1 MKRLLSQIA
10 LVLLLP
16 GCRQMETE
24 TAPVEASM
32 MFSAGICLPASTTKV
47 CPDMDSA
54 GDIPVYWEKGDR
66 IRIMDDRGESI
77 YITEDSGT
85 ASARFAFDK
94 SLEGNRRLNAS
105 DSYLGFYPD
114 RNWLQGVFTMPE
126 EQRNDRLLYPMA
138 AHSTGNSLE
147 FSGICSIVRLRLHCI
162 DKTGKPAAI
171 RNISAGAYRDIGGIT
186 GQMGA
191 DGAITWESTKS
202 DGFKIGRTLKLDCA
216 CDRAD
221 KKTCPEESRGYA
233 ATGAPVA
240 GSGTG
245 EEENYYMV
253 MPPLDY
259 EGLAF
264 QIESDSGW
272 YVYAV
277 PGNTALL
284 PNRIYTWNLPME
296 AFDRYDEPVLTEGK
310 VSPPLTDI
318 SYGLSCAQDSIA
330 ITSSSQSGEI
340 AVSSIKYRKYSDGQ
354 EFTST
359 IGFTV
364 DISSDDGATYHKEV
378 TGISVTTDS
387 TFQNIRYEIGIATG
401 KDIEATNDI
410 DSTETPEGLAK
421 CSYIVRLTQSVS
433 GKCLYLR
440 FSSG

>member
-1 MKRLLSQIA
+1 
-10 LVLLLP
+10 
-16 GCRQMETE
+16 
-24 TAPVEASM
+24 M

-54 GDIPVYWEKGDR
+54 GDIPVYWETGDR

-114 RNWLQGVFTMPE
+114 RNWLQGVLTMPE
-126 EQRNDRLLYPMA
+126 EQRNDKLLYPMA
-138 AHSTGNSLE
+138 AHSTGNSLK
-147 FSGICSIVRLRLHCI
+147 FSGICSIVRLRLYCI
-162 DKTGKPAAI
+162 DKTGKPAVI
-171 RNISAGAYRDIGGIT
+171 RNISVGAYRDIGGIT

-191 DGAITWESTKS
+191 DGTITWESTKS
-202 DGFKIGRTLKLDCA
+202 DGFKIGRPLKLECA
-216 CDRAD
+216 ETD
-221 KKTCPEESRGYA
+221 
-233 ATGAPVA
+233 
-240 GSGTG
+240 
-245 EEENYYMV
+245 EEEDYYMV

-296 AFDRYDEPVLTEGK
+296 AFDRYDEPVIAEGK
-310 VSPPLTDI
+310 VLPPLTDI

-330 ITSSSQSGEI
+330 ITSSNQSGEI

-359 IGFTV
+359 IGFIV
-364 DISSDDGATYHKEV
+364 DISSDDGATYHKEA
-378 TGISVTTDS
+378 TGIAVTTDS
-387 TFQNIRYEIGIATG
+387 TFQNIRYEISSTTG

-410 DSTETPEGLAK
+410 DSTEITESIAK

-433 GKCLYLR
+433 GKRLYLR

>member
-16 GCRQMETE
+16 GCRQTETE

-32 MFSAGICLPASTTKV
+32 MFSAGICIPASTTKV
-47 CPDMDSA
+47 CPDMNSA
-54 GDIPVYWEKGDR
+54 GDIPVYWETGDR

-114 RNWLQGVFTMPE
+114 RYWLQGVFTMPE

-147 FSGICSIVRLRLHCI
+147 FSGICSIVRLRLRCI

-191 DGAITWESTKS
+191 NGVITWESTKS
-202 DGFKIGRTLKLDCA
+202 DGFKIGRPLKLECSETG
-216 CDRAD
+216 
-221 KKTCPEESRGYA
+221 KEED
-233 ATGAPVA
+233 
-240 GSGTG
+240 
-245 EEENYYMV
+245 YYMV

-296 AFDRYDEPVLTEGK
+296 AFDRYDEPVLAEGK
-310 VSPPLTDI
+310 VLPPLTDI
-318 SYGLSCAQDSIA
+318 SYRLACAQDSIA
-330 ITSSSQSGEI
+330 ITSSSQSGETS
-340 AVSSIKYRKYSDGQ
+340 VSSIKYRKYSDGQ

-364 DISSDDGATYHKEV
+364 DISSDNGATYHKEA
-378 TGISVTTDS
+378 TGIQITADS
-387 TFQNIRYEIGIATG
+387 AFQNIRYELSDTA
-401 KDIEATNDI
+401 KSNNNL
-410 DSTETPEGLAK
+410 TETTESLTESSASGQ
-421 CSYIVRLTQSVS
+421 SYIVRLTQFIS
-433 GKCLYLR
+433 GKRLYLR

>member
-1 MKRLLSQIA
+1 
-10 LVLLLP
+10 
-16 GCRQMETE
+16 
-24 TAPVEASM
+24 M

-47 CPDMDSA
+47 CPDMNSA
-54 GDIPVYWEKGDR
+54 GDIPVYWETGDR

-94 SLEGNRRLNAS
+94 TLEGNRRLNAS

-202 DGFKIGRTLKLDCA
+202 DGFKIGRPLKLECSETD
-216 CDRAD
+216 
-221 KKTCPEESRGYA
+221 
-233 ATGAPVA
+233 
-240 GSGTG
+240 
-245 EEENYYMV
+245 EEEDYYMV

-264 QIESDSGW
+264 QIESGSGW

-296 AFDRYDEPVLTEGK
+296 AFDRYDEPVLAEGK
-310 VSPPLTDI
+310 VLPPLTDI
-318 SYGLSCAQDSIA
+318 SYRLACAQDSIA
-330 ITSSSQSGEI
+330 ITSSNQYGEI
-340 AVSSIKYRKYSDGQ
+340 DVPSIKYRKYSDGQ

-364 DISSDDGATYHKEV
+364 DISSDDGATYHKEA
-378 TGISVTTDS
+378 TGIAVTTDS
-387 TFQNIRYEIGIATG
+387 TFQNIRYEISI
-401 KDIEATNDI
+401 
-410 DSTETPEGLAK
+410 AK
-421 CSYIVRLTQSVS
+421 CSYIVRLTQFIS
-433 GKCLYLR
+433 GKRLYLR

>member
-1 MKRLLSQIA
+1 MKRLLSQFA

-16 GCRQMETE
+16 GCRQTE
-24 TAPVEASM
+24 TTLEEASM

-47 CPDMDSA
+47 CPDMNSA
-54 GDIPVYWEKGDR
+54 GDIPVYWETGDR

-162 DKTGKPAAI
+162 DKTCKPVVI
-171 RNISAGAYRDIGGIT
+171 RNITAGAYRDIGGIT

-202 DGFKIGRTLKLDCA
+202 DGLKIGRPLKLECSETD
-216 CDRAD
+216 
-221 KKTCPEESRGYA
+221 
-233 ATGAPVA
+233 
-240 GSGTG
+240 
-245 EEENYYMV
+245 EEEDYYMV

-284 PNRIYTWNLPME
+284 PSRIYTWNLPIE
-296 AFDRYDEPVLTEGK
+296 AFDRYDEPVLAEGK
-310 VSPPLTDI
+310 VLPPLTDI
-318 SYGLSCAQDSIA
+318 SYRLACAQDSIA
-330 ITSSSQSGEI
+330 ITSSNQSGEI
-340 AVSSIKYRKYSDGQ
+340 DVSSIKYRKYSDGQ

-364 DISSDDGATYHKEV
+364 DISSDDGATYHKDA
-378 TGISVTTDS
+378 TGIAVTTDS
-387 TFQNIRYEIGIATG
+387 TFQNIRYEISSATG
-401 KDIEATNDI
+401 KDI

-421 CSYIVRLTQSVS
+421 CSYIVRLTQFIS
-433 GKCLYLR
+433 GKRLYLR

>member
-1 MKRLLSQIA
+1 MKRLLSQFAI
-10 LVLLLP
+10 VLLLP
-16 GCRQMETE
+16 GCRQTE
-24 TAPVEASM
+24 TTLEESSM

-54 GDIPVYWEKGDR
+54 GDIPVYWETGDR

-162 DKTGKPAAI
+162 DKTGKPAVI

-186 GQMGA
+186 GHMGA
-191 DGAITWESTKS
+191 DGAITWENTKS

-216 CDRAD
+216 CDGAD
-221 KKTCPEESRGYA
+221 ERTCSEESIGYA

-245 EEENYYMV
+245 EEENYYIV

-264 QIESDSGW
+264 QIESGSGW

-296 AFDRYDEPVLTEGK
+296 AFDRYDEPVIAEGK
-310 VSPPLTDI
+310 VLPPLTDI
-318 SYGLSCAQDSIA
+318 SYVLACAQDSIA
-330 ITSSSQSGEI
+330 ITSSNQSGEI
-340 AVSSIKYRKYSDGQ
+340 DVSSIKYRKYSDGQ

-364 DISSDDGATYHKEV
+364 DISSDDGATYHKEA
-378 TGISVTTDS
+378 TGIAVTTDS
-387 TFQNIRYEIGIATG
+387 TFQNIRYEISSATG
-401 KDIEATNDI
+401 NDI
-410 DSTETPEGLAK
+410 DSTEITESIAK
-421 CSYIVRLTQSVS
+421 RSYIVRLTQFIS
-433 GKCLYLR
+433 GKRLYLR

>member
-16 GCRQMETE
+16 GCRQMKTTLEE
-24 TAPVEASM
+24 SSM

-47 CPDMDSA
+47 CTDMNSA
-54 GDIPVYWEKGDR
+54 GDIPVYWETGDR

-171 RNISAGAYRDIGGIT
+171 RNISAGAYRDIGEIT

-202 DGFKIGRTLKLDCA
+202 DGFKIGRPLKLKCSETD
-216 CDRAD
+216 
-221 KKTCPEESRGYA
+221 
-233 ATGAPVA
+233 
-240 GSGTG
+240 
-245 EEENYYMV
+245 EEEDYYMV

-272 YVYAV
+272 HIYSI
-277 PGNTALL
+277 PGNTTLL

-296 AFDRYDEPVLTEGK
+296 AFDRYDEPVLAEGK
-310 VSPPLTDI
+310 VAPPLTDI
-318 SYGLSCAQDSIA
+318 SYRLACAQDSIA
-330 ITSSSQSGEI
+330 ITSSNQSGEI
-340 AVSSIKYRKYSDGQ
+340 DVSSIKYRKYSDGQ

-378 TGISVTTDS
+378 TGIAVTTDS
-387 TFQNIRYEIGIATG
+387 TFQNIRYEISI
-401 KDIEATNDI
+401 
-410 DSTETPEGLAK
+410 AK
-421 CSYIVRLTQSVS
+421 CSYIVRLTQFIS
-433 GKCLYLR
+433 GKRLYLR

>member
-10 LVLLLP
+10 LVLLLS
-16 GCRQMETE
+16 GCRQMETG

-32 MFSAGICLPASTTKV
+32 MFSAGICLPASPTKV
-47 CPDMDSA
+47 CPDMNSA
-54 GDIPVYWEKGDR
+54 GDIPVYWETGDR

-85 ASARFAFDK
+85 ASARFVFDK

-105 DSYLGFYPD
+105 DSYHGFYPD
-114 RNWLQGVFTMPE
+114 SHWLQGVFTMPA

-186 GQMGA
+186 GQMGI
-191 DGAITWESTKS
+191 DGTITWESTKS
-202 DGFKIGRTLKLDCA
+202 DGFKIGRPLKLECA
-216 CDRAD
+216 ETDEKED
-221 KKTCPEESRGYA
+221 
-233 ATGAPVA
+233 
-240 GSGTG
+240 
-245 EEENYYMV
+245 YYMV

-264 QIESDSGW
+264 QIESGSGW
-272 YVYAV
+272 HVYAV

-296 AFDRYDEPVLTEGK
+296 AFDRYDEPVLAEGK
-310 VSPPLTDI
+310 VLPPLTDI
-318 SYGLSCAQDSIA
+318 SYRLACAQDSIA
-330 ITSSSQSGEI
+330 ITSSNQSGEI
-340 AVSSIKYRKYSDGQ
+340 DVSSIKYRKYSDGQ

-378 TGISVTTDS
+378 TGIQITADS
-387 TFQNIRYEIGIATG
+387 AFQNIRYELSDTARS
-401 KDIEATNDI
+401 NNNL
-410 DSTETPEGLAK
+410 TETTESLTESSASGQ
-421 CSYIVRLTQSVS
+421 SYIVRLTQFIS
-433 GKCLYLR
+433 GKRLYLR

>member
-1 MKRLLSQIA
+1 MKRLLSQFAI
-10 LVLLLP
+10 VLLLP

-24 TAPVEASM
+24 TAPMEASM

-47 CPDMDSA
+47 CPDMNSA
-54 GDIPVYWEKGDR
+54 GDIPVYWETGDR

-126 EQRNDRLLYPMA
+126 EQRNDKLLYPMA

-147 FSGICSIVRLRLHCI
+147 FYGICSIVRLRLHCI
-162 DKTGKPAAI
+162 DKTGKPAVI

-202 DGFKIGRTLKLDCA
+202 DGFMIGRPLKLKCSETD
-216 CDRAD
+216 
-221 KKTCPEESRGYA
+221 E
-233 ATGAPVA
+233 
-240 GSGTG
+240 G
-245 EEENYYMV
+245 EYYYMV

-277 PGNTALL
+277 PGNTVLL

-296 AFDRYDEPVLTEGK
+296 AFDRYDEPVLAEGK
-310 VSPPLTDI
+310 VLPPLTDI
-318 SYGLSCAQDSIA
+318 SYRLACAQDSIA
-330 ITSSSQSGEI
+330 ITSSNQSGEI
-340 AVSSIKYRKYSDGQ
+340 DVSSTKYRKYSDGQ

-364 DISSDDGATYHKEV
+364 DISSDDGATYHKDA
-378 TGISVTTDS
+378 TGIAVTTDS
-387 TFQNIRYEIGIATG
+387 TFQSIRYEISIATG
-401 KDIEATNDI
+401 KDI
-410 DSTETPEGLAK
+410 DSTEITESIAK
-421 CSYIVRLTQSVS
+421 CSYIVRLTQLIS

>member
-1 MKRLLSQIA
+1 MKRLLSQFA

-16 GCRQMETE
+16 GCRQMETTHE
-24 TAPVEASM
+24 EASI

-47 CPDMDSA
+47 CPDMYSA
-54 GDIPVYWEKGDR
+54 GNIPVYWETGDR

-85 ASARFAFDK
+85 ASARFVFDK

-114 RNWLQGVFTMPE
+114 SHWLQGVFTMPA
-126 EQRNDRLLYPMA
+126 EQRKDRLLYPMA
-138 AHSTGNSLE
+138 AHSIGNSLE

-171 RNISAGAYRDIGGIT
+171 RNITAGAYRDIGGIT

-202 DGFKIGRTLKLDCA
+202 DGFKIGRTLKLEC
-216 CDRAD
+216 
-221 KKTCPEESRGYA
+221 
-233 ATGAPVA
+233 
-240 GSGTG
+240 SGTG
-245 EEENYYMV
+245 KEEDYYMV

-259 EGLAF
+259 EGFAF

-277 PGNTALL
+277 PGTTSLL
-284 PNRIYTWNLPME
+284 PNRICTWNLPME
-296 AFDRYDEPVLTEGK
+296 AFDRYDEPVLAEGK

-318 SYGLSCAQDSIA
+318 SYGLSCAQDSIV

-364 DISSDDGATYHKEV
+364 DISSDDGATYNKEA
-378 TGISVTTDS
+378 TGIAVTTDS
-387 TFQNIRYEIGIATG
+387 TFQNIRYEI
-401 KDIEATNDI
+401 
-410 DSTETPEGLAK
+410 SSAK

>member
-32 MFSAGICLPASTTKV
+32 MFSAGIGRPVCTTKV
-47 CPDMDSA
+47 YPDMDSA
-54 GDIPVYWEKGDR
+54 GDIPVYWETGDR
-66 IRIMDDRGESI
+66 IKIMDDRGESI
-77 YITEDSGT
+77 YITKDSGT
-85 ASARFAFDK
+85 ASARFVFDK

-114 RNWLQGVFTMPE
+114 RTWLQGVFTMPE
-126 EQRNDRLLYPMA
+126 EQRNDKLLYPMA

-162 DKTGKPAAI
+162 DKTGKPAVI
-171 RNISAGAYRDIGGIT
+171 RNITTGAYRDIGGIT

-191 DGAITWESTKS
+191 GGTITWKSTKS
-202 DGFKIGRTLKLDCA
+202 DGFKIGRTLKLEC
-216 CDRAD
+216 
-221 KKTCPEESRGYA
+221 G
-233 ATGAPVA
+233 
-240 GSGTG
+240 GTG
-245 EEENYYMV
+245 EEEDYYMV

-264 QIESDSGW
+264 QIESDSSW
-272 YVYAV
+272 YIYSI

-296 AFDRYDEPVLTEGK
+296 AFDKYDAPALAEGK
-310 VSPPLTDI
+310 VAPPLTDI
-318 SYGLSCAQDSIA
+318 SYGLACAQDSIA
-330 ITSSSQSGEI
+330 ITSSNQSGEI
-340 AVSSIKYRKYSDGQ
+340 AVASIKYRKYSDGQ

-364 DISSDDGATYHKEV
+364 DISSDDGATYHKEA
-378 TGISVTTDS
+378 TGIAVTTDS
-387 TFQNIRYEIGIATG
+387 TFQNIRYEISI
-401 KDIEATNDI
+401 
-410 DSTETPEGLAK
+410 AK
-421 CSYIVRLTQSVS
+421 CSYIVRLTQFVS
-433 GKCLYLR
+433 GKRLYFK

>member
-16 GCRQMETE
+16 GCRQTETG

-47 CPDMDSA
+47 CPDMNSA
-54 GDIPVYWEKGDR
+54 GDIPVYWETGDR

-77 YITEDSGT
+77 YITNDSGT

-126 EQRNDRLLYPMA
+126 EQLNDKLLYPMA

-171 RNISAGAYRDIGGIT
+171 RNITAGAYMDIGGIT

-191 DGAITWESTKS
+191 DGVITWESTKS
-202 DGFKIGRTLKLDCA
+202 DGFKIGRPLKLKCSETG
-216 CDRAD
+216 
-221 KKTCPEESRGYA
+221 KEED
-233 ATGAPVA
+233 
-240 GSGTG
+240 
-245 EEENYYMV
+245 YYMV

-284 PNRIYTWNLPME
+284 PSRIYTWNLPIE
-296 AFDRYDEPVLTEGK
+296 AFDRYDEPVLAEGK
-310 VSPPLTDI
+310 ASPPMTDI
-318 SYGLSCAQDSIA
+318 SYGLACAQDSIA
-330 ITSSSQSGEI
+330 ITSSNQSGEI

-364 DISSDDGATYHKEV
+364 DISSDDGATYHKEA
-378 TGISVTTDS
+378 TGIAVTTDS
-387 TFQNIRYEIGIATG
+387 TFQSIRYEI
-401 KDIEATNDI
+401 
-410 DSTETPEGLAK
+410 SSAK
-421 CSYIVRLTQSVS
+421 CSYIVRLTQFVS
-433 GKCLYLR
+433 GKRLYLR

>member
-1 MKRLLSQIA
+1 MKRLLSQFA

-24 TAPVEASM
+24 TAHEEASM
-32 MFSAGICLPASTTKV
+32 MFSAEIGLPVCTTKAR
-47 CPDMDSA
+47 PDMDSA
-54 GDIPVYWEKGDR
+54 GDIPVYWETGDR

-85 ASARFAFDK
+85 ASARFVFDK

-114 RNWLQGVFTMPE
+114 SNWLQSVFTMPA
-126 EQRNDRLLYPMA
+126 EQYNDKLRYPMA

-162 DKTGKPAAI
+162 DKTGKPAVI
-171 RNISAGAYRDIGGIT
+171 RNITAGSYRDIGGIT
-186 GQMGA
+186 GHMGA

-202 DGFKIGRTLKLDCA
+202 DGFKIGRTLKLECA
-216 CDRAD
+216 
-221 KKTCPEESRGYA
+221 
-233 ATGAPVA
+233 
-240 GSGTG
+240 GTG
-245 EEENYYMV
+245 EEEDYYMA

-272 YVYAV
+272 YVYAI
-277 PGNTALL
+277 PGTTSLL

-296 AFDRYDEPVLTEGK
+296 AFDKYDEPVLAEGK
-310 VSPPLTDI
+310 FSPPLTDI
-318 SYGLSCAQDSIA
+318 SYGLESAQDSIA
-330 ITSSSQSGEI
+330 ITSSNQSGEI
-340 AVSSIKYRKYSDGQ
+340 SVSSTKYRKYSDGQ

-364 DISSDDGATYHKEV
+364 DISSDDGATYHKEA
-378 TGISVTTDS
+378 TGIAVTTDS
-387 TFQNIRYEIGIATG
+387 TFQNIHYEISG
-401 KDIEATNDI
+401 D
-410 DSTETPEGLAK
+410 K
-421 CSYIVRLTQSVS
+421 CSYIVRLTQFVS

>member
-1 MKRLLSQIA
+1 MKRLLPQIA

-16 GCRQMETE
+16 GCRQTE
-24 TAPVEASM
+24 TTLEEASM
-32 MFSAGICLPASTTKV
+32 MFSAGIGRPVCTTKV

-54 GDIPVYWEKGDR
+54 GDIPVYWETGDR

-114 RNWLQGVFTMPE
+114 RNWLQGVFTMPA
-126 EQRNDRLLYPMA
+126 EQRKDRLLYPMA
-138 AHSTGNSLE
+138 AHSTSNSLE
-147 FSGICSIVRLRLHCI
+147 FSGICSIVRLRLYCI
-162 DKTGKPAAI
+162 DKTGKTAAI
-171 RNISAGAYRDIGGIT
+171 RNITAGAYRDIGWIT

-191 DGAITWESTKS
+191 DGVITWESTKS
-202 DGFKIGRTLKLDCA
+202 DGFKIGRILKLDCA
-216 CDRAD
+216 SDGAD
-221 KKTCPEESRGYA
+221 TKTCSKESRGYA
-233 ATGAPVA
+233 ATGEPVA

-245 EEENYYMV
+245 EEENYYIV

-296 AFDRYDEPVLTEGK
+296 AFDRYDEPVLAEGK
-310 VSPPLTDI
+310 VLPPLTDI
-318 SYGLSCAQDSIA
+318 SYRLACAQDSIA
-330 ITSSSQSGEI
+330 ITSSNQSGEI
-340 AVSSIKYRKYSDGQ
+340 DVSSIKYRKYSDGQ

-364 DISSDDGATYHKEV
+364 DISSDDGATYHKEA
-378 TGISVTTDS
+378 TGIAVTTDS
-387 TFQNIRYEIGIATG
+387 TFQSIRYEISSATG
-401 KDIEATNDI
+401 KDI
-410 DSTETPEGLAK
+410 DSTEITESLTT

-433 GKCLYLR
+433 GKRLYLR

>member
-16 GCRQMETE
+16 GCRQTETG

-54 GDIPVYWEKGDR
+54 GDIPVYWETGDR
-66 IRIMDDRGESI
+66 IRIMDDIGESI

-191 DGAITWESTKS
+191 DGVITWESTKS
-202 DGFKIGRTLKLDCA
+202 DGFKIGRPLKLECA
-216 CDRAD
+216 ETD
-221 KKTCPEESRGYA
+221 
-233 ATGAPVA
+233 
-240 GSGTG
+240 
-245 EEENYYMV
+245 EEEDYYMV

-259 EGLAF
+259 EGLVF

-272 YVYAV
+272 YIYSV

-284 PNRIYTWNLPME
+284 PNRIYTWNLAME
-296 AFDRYDEPVLTEGK
+296 AFDRYDEPVLAEGK
-310 VSPPLTDI
+310 VLPPLTDI
-318 SYGLSCAQDSIA
+318 SYRLACAQDSIA
-330 ITSSSQSGEI
+330 ITSSNQSGEI
-340 AVSSIKYRKYSDGQ
+340 DVSSIKYRKYSDGQ

-364 DISSDDGATYHKEV
+364 DISSDDGATYHKEA
-378 TGISVTTDS
+378 TGIAVTTDS
-387 TFQNIRYEIGIATG
+387 TFKNIRYEISIATG
-401 KDIEATNDI
+401 KDI
-410 DSTETPEGLAK
+410 DSTEITESIAK
-421 CSYIVRLTQSVS
+421 CSYIVRLTQFIS
-433 GKCLYLR
+433 GKRLYLR

>member
-1 MKRLLSQIA
+1 MKRLLSQFA

-16 GCRQMETE
+16 GCRQTE
-24 TAPVEASM
+24 TTLEESSM

-47 CPDMDSA
+47 CPDMNSA
-54 GDIPVYWEKGDR
+54 GDIPVYWETGDR

-162 DKTGKPAAI
+162 DKTGKPAVI

-191 DGAITWESTKS
+191 DGAIIWESTKS
-202 DGFKIGRTLKLDCA
+202 DGFKIGQPLKLECA
-216 CDRAD
+216 ETD
-221 KKTCPEESRGYA
+221 
-233 ATGAPVA
+233 
-240 GSGTG
+240 
-245 EEENYYMV
+245 EEEDYYMV

-264 QIESDSGW
+264 QIESGSGW

-277 PGNTALL
+277 PGTTALL

-296 AFDRYDEPVLTEGK
+296 AFDRFDEPVLAEGK

-318 SYGLSCAQDSIA
+318 SYRLACAQDSIA
-330 ITSSSQSGEI
+330 ITSSNQSGEI

-364 DISSDDGATYHKEV
+364 DISSDDGATYHKEA
-378 TGISVTTDS
+378 TGIAVTTDS
-387 TFQNIRYEIGIATG
+387 TFQNIRYEISLATG
-401 KDIEATNDI
+401 KDI
-410 DSTETPEGLAK
+410 DSTEITESIAK
-421 CSYIVRLTQSVS
+421 CSYIVRLTQFIS
-433 GKCLYLR
+433 GKRLYLR

>member
-1 MKRLLSQIA
+1 MKRLLSQFAI
-10 LVLLLP
+10 VLLLP
-16 GCRQMETE
+16 GCRQMETTQE
-24 TAPVEASM
+24 EASI

-47 CPDMDSA
+47 CTDMNSA
-54 GDIPVYWEKGDR
+54 GDIPVYWETGDR

-85 ASARFAFDK
+85 ASARFVFDK

-114 RNWLQGVFTMPE
+114 SNWLQGVFTMPE
-126 EQRNDRLLYPMA
+126 EQRNDKLLYPMS
-138 AHSTGNSLE
+138 AHSIGNSLE
-147 FSGICSIVRLRLHCI
+147 FSGICSIVRLRLYCI
-162 DKTGKPAAI
+162 DKTGKPAVI
-171 RNISAGAYRDIGGIT
+171 RNITAGAYRDIGGIT

-191 DGAITWESTKS
+191 DGVITWESTKS
-202 DGFKIGRTLKLDCA
+202 DGFKIGRPLKLECA
-216 CDRAD
+216 ETG
-221 KKTCPEESRGYA
+221 KEED
-233 ATGAPVA
+233 
-240 GSGTG
+240 
-245 EEENYYMV
+245 YYMV

-272 YVYAV
+272 YIYSI

-296 AFDRYDEPVLTEGK
+296 AFDRYDEPVIAEGK

-318 SYGLSCAQDSIA
+318 SYGLACAQDSIA

-340 AVSSIKYRKYSDGQ
+340 AVSSTKYRNYSDGQ

-387 TFQNIRYEIGIATG
+387 TFQSIRYEI
-401 KDIEATNDI
+401 
-410 DSTETPEGLAK
+410 SSAK

>member
-10 LVLLLP
+10 LVLLLS
-16 GCRQMETE
+16 GCRQTE
-24 TAPVEASM
+24 TTLEESSI

-54 GDIPVYWEKGDR
+54 GDIPVYWETGDR

-126 EQRNDRLLYPMA
+126 EQRNDKLLYPMA

-171 RNISAGAYRDIGGIT
+171 RDISAGAYRDIGGIT

-191 DGAITWESTKS
+191 DGSITWESTKS
-202 DGFKIGRTLKLDCA
+202 DGFKIGRPLKLKCSE
-216 CDRAD
+216 
-221 KKTCPEESRGYA
+221 TN
-233 ATGAPVA
+233 
-240 GSGTG
+240 
-245 EEENYYMV
+245 EEEDYYMV

-264 QIESDSGW
+264 QIESGSGW

-277 PGNTALL
+277 PGNTVLL

-296 AFDRYDEPVLTEGK
+296 AFDRYDEPVLAEGK
-310 VSPPLTDI
+310 DLPPMTDI
-318 SYGLSCAQDSIA
+318 SYRLACAQDSIA

-340 AVSSIKYRKYSDGQ
+340 SVSSIKYRKYSDGQ

-364 DISSDDGATYHKEV
+364 DISSDDGATYHKEA
-378 TGISVTTDS
+378 TGIAVTTDS
-387 TFQNIRYEIGIATG
+387 TFKNIRYEISSATG
-401 KDIEATNDI
+401 NDI
-410 DSTETPEGLAK
+410 DSTEITESIAK
-421 CSYIVRLTQSVS
+421 CSYIVRLTQFIS
-433 GKCLYLR
+433 GKRLYLR

>member
-1 MKRLLSQIA
+1 
-10 LVLLLP
+10 
-16 GCRQMETE
+16 
-24 TAPVEASM
+24 M

-47 CPDMDSA
+47 CPDMNSA
-54 GDIPVYWEKGDR
+54 GDIPVYWETGDR

-126 EQRNDRLLYPMA
+126 EQRNDKLLYPMA

-162 DKTGKPAAI
+162 DKTGKPAVI

-202 DGFKIGRTLKLDCA
+202 DGFKIGRPLKLECA
-216 CDRAD
+216 ETD
-221 KKTCPEESRGYA
+221 
-233 ATGAPVA
+233 
-240 GSGTG
+240 
-245 EEENYYMV
+245 EEEDYYMV

-264 QIESDSGW
+264 QIESGSGW

-277 PGNTALL
+277 PGTTALL

-296 AFDRYDEPVLTEGK
+296 AFDRYDEPVLAEGK
-310 VSPPLTDI
+310 VLPPLTDI
-318 SYGLSCAQDSIA
+318 SYRLACAQDSIA
-330 ITSSSQSGEI
+330 ITSSNQSGEI
-340 AVSSIKYRKYSDGQ
+340 DVSSIKYRKYSDGQ

-364 DISSDDGATYHKEV
+364 DISSDDGATYHKEA
-378 TGISVTTDS
+378 TGIQITADS
-387 TFQNIRYEIGIATG
+387 AFQNIRYELSDTARS
-401 KDIEATNDI
+401 NNNL
-410 DSTETPEGLAK
+410 TETTESLTESSASGQ
-421 CSYIVRLTQSVS
+421 SYIVRLTQFIS
-433 GKCLYLR
+433 GKRLYLR

>member
-1 MKRLLSQIA
+1 MKRLLSQFA

-16 GCRQMETE
+16 GCRQMETTQE
-24 TAPVEASM
+24 EASIR
-32 MFSAGICLPASTTKV
+32 FSAGIWLPASTTKV
-47 CPDMDSA
+47 CTDMDSA
-54 GDIPVYWEKGDR
+54 GDIPVYWETGDR

-114 RNWLQGVFTMPE
+114 RYWLQGVFTMPE
-126 EQRNDRLLYPMA
+126 EQRKDRLLYPMA
-138 AHSTGNSLE
+138 AHSTGSSLE
-147 FSGICSIVRLRLHCI
+147 FSGICSIVRLRLYCI
-162 DKTGKPAAI
+162 DKTGKPVVI
-171 RNISAGAYRDIGGIT
+171 RNISVGAYRDIGGIT

-216 CDRAD
+216 SDEAD
-221 KKTCPEESRGYA
+221 KKTCSEESKDYA

-245 EEENYYMV
+245 EEEDYYMV

-264 QIESDSGW
+264 QIESGSGW

-277 PGNTALL
+277 PGTTALL

-296 AFDRYDEPVLTEGK
+296 AFDRYDEPVLAEGK
-310 VSPPLTDI
+310 VLPPLTDI
-318 SYGLSCAQDSIA
+318 SYRLACAQDSIA

-340 AVSSIKYRKYSDGQ
+340 SVSSIKYRKYSDGQ

-364 DISSDDGATYHKEV
+364 DISSDNGATYHKEA
-378 TGISVTTDS
+378 TGIAVTTDS
-387 TFQNIRYEIGIATG
+387 TFQNIRYEISLATG
-401 KDIEATNDI
+401 KDI
-410 DSTETPEGLAK
+410 DSTEITESLAK
-421 CSYIVRLTQSVS
+421 CSYIVRLTQFIS
-433 GKCLYLR
+433 GKRLYLR
-440 FSSG
+440 FSGC

>member
-1 MKRLLSQIA
+1 MKRLLSQFAI
-10 LVLLLP
+10 VLLLP
-16 GCRQMETE
+16 GCRQTE
-24 TAPVEASM
+24 TTLEESSM

-54 GDIPVYWEKGDR
+54 GDIPVYWETGDR

-126 EQRNDRLLYPMA
+126 EQRNDKLLYPMA

-171 RNISAGAYRDIGGIT
+171 RDISAGAYRDIGGIT

-191 DGAITWESTKS
+191 DGSITWESTKS
-202 DGFKIGRTLKLDCA
+202 DGFKIGRPLKLKCSE
-216 CDRAD
+216 
-221 KKTCPEESRGYA
+221 TN
-233 ATGAPVA
+233 
-240 GSGTG
+240 
-245 EEENYYMV
+245 EEEDYYMV

-264 QIESDSGW
+264 QIESGSGW

-277 PGNTALL
+277 PGNTVLL

-296 AFDRYDEPVLTEGK
+296 AFDRYDEPVLAEGK
-310 VSPPLTDI
+310 DLPPMTDI
-318 SYGLSCAQDSIA
+318 SYRLACAQDSIA
-330 ITSSSQSGEI
+330 ITSSNQSGEI
-340 AVSSIKYRKYSDGQ
+340 DISSIKYRKYSDGQ

-364 DISSDDGATYHKEV
+364 DISSDDGATYHKEA
-378 TGISVTTDS
+378 TGIAVTTDS
-387 TFQNIRYEIGIATG
+387 TFQNIRYEISSATG
-401 KDIEATNDI
+401 NDI
-410 DSTETPEGLAK
+410 DSTEITESIAK
-421 CSYIVRLTQSVS
+421 CSYIVRLTQFIS
-433 GKCLYLR
+433 GKRLYLR
-440 FSSG
+440 FSSS

>member
-1 MKRLLSQIA
+1 MKRLLSQFA

-16 GCRQMETE
+16 GCRQMETSQK
-24 TAPVEASM
+24 EASM

-47 CPDMDSA
+47 CTDMNSA
-54 GDIPVYWEKGDR
+54 GDIPVYWETGDR

-85 ASARFAFDK
+85 ASARFVFDK

-105 DSYLGFYPD
+105 DSYRGFYPD
-114 RNWLQGVFTMPE
+114 RNWLQGVFTMPA
-126 EQRNDRLLYPMA
+126 EQRKDRLLYPMA
-138 AHSTGNSLE
+138 AHSIGNSLE

-162 DKTGKPAAI
+162 DKTGKPAVI
-171 RNISAGAYRDIGGIT
+171 RNISVGAYRDIGGIT

-202 DGFKIGRTLKLDCA
+202 DGFKIGRTLKLEC
-216 CDRAD
+216 
-221 KKTCPEESRGYA
+221 
-233 ATGAPVA
+233 
-240 GSGTG
+240 SGTG
-245 EEENYYMV
+245 EEEDYYVV

-272 YVYAV
+272 YIYSI

-296 AFDRYDEPVLTEGK
+296 AFDRYDEPVLAEGK

-318 SYGLSCAQDSIA
+318 SYGLACAQDSIA
-330 ITSSSQSGEI
+330 ITSSNLSGEI

-378 TGISVTTDS
+378 TGIAVTTDS
-387 TFQNIRYEIGIATG
+387 TFQNIRYEISG
-401 KDIEATNDI
+401 D
-410 DSTETPEGLAK
+410 K
-421 CSYIVRLTQSVS
+421 CSYIVRLTQFVS

>member
-16 GCRQMETE
+16 GCRQTE
-24 TAPVEASM
+24 TTLEESSM

-47 CPDMDSA
+47 CPDMNSA
-54 GDIPVYWEKGDR
+54 GDIPVYWETGDR

-126 EQRNDRLLYPMA
+126 EQRNDKLLYPMA

-202 DGFKIGRTLKLDCA
+202 DGFKIGRPLKLKCSETD
-216 CDRAD
+216 
-221 KKTCPEESRGYA
+221 
-233 ATGAPVA
+233 
-240 GSGTG
+240 
-245 EEENYYMV
+245 EEEDYYMV

-259 EGLAF
+259 EELAF

-296 AFDRYDEPVLTEGK
+296 AFDRYDEPVIAEGK
-310 VSPPLTDI
+310 VLPPLTDI
-318 SYGLSCAQDSIA
+318 SYRLACAQDSIA
-330 ITSSSQSGEI
+330 ITSSNQSGEI
-340 AVSSIKYRKYSDGQ
+340 DISSIKYRKYSDGQ

-364 DISSDDGATYHKEV
+364 DISSDDGATYHKDA
-378 TGISVTTDS
+378 TGIAVTTDS
-387 TFQNIRYEIGIATG
+387 TFHNIRYEISIATG
-401 KDIEATNDI
+401 KDI
-410 DSTETPEGLAK
+410 DSTEITESSAK
-421 CSYIVRLTQSVS
+421 CSYIVRLTQSVR
-433 GKCLYLR
+433 GKRLYLR

>member
-1 MKRLLSQIA
+1 MKRLLSQFAI
-10 LVLLLP
+10 VLLLL
-16 GCRQMETE
+16 GCRQMETTLE
-24 TAPVEASM
+24 EASM

-54 GDIPVYWEKGDR
+54 GDIPVYWETGDR

-114 RNWLQGVFTMPE
+114 RNWLQGVLTMPE
-126 EQRNDRLLYPMA
+126 EQRNDKLLYPMA
-138 AHSTGNSLE
+138 AHSTGNSLK
-147 FSGICSIVRLRLHCI
+147 FSGICSIVRLRLYCI
-162 DKTGKPAAI
+162 DKTGKPAVI
-171 RNISAGAYRDIGGIT
+171 RNISVGAYRDIGGIT

-191 DGAITWESTKS
+191 DGTITWESTKS
-202 DGFKIGRTLKLDCA
+202 DGFKIGRPLKLECA
-216 CDRAD
+216 ETD
-221 KKTCPEESRGYA
+221 
-233 ATGAPVA
+233 
-240 GSGTG
+240 
-245 EEENYYMV
+245 EEEDYYMV

-296 AFDRYDEPVLTEGK
+296 AFDRYDEPVIAEGK
-310 VSPPLTDI
+310 VLPPLTDI

-330 ITSSSQSGEI
+330 ITSSNQSGEI

-359 IGFTV
+359 IGFIV
-364 DISSDDGATYHKEV
+364 DISSDDGATYHKEA
-378 TGISVTTDS
+378 TGIAVTTDS
-387 TFQNIRYEIGIATG
+387 TFQNIRYEISSTTG
-401 KDIEATNDI
+401 KDI
-410 DSTETPEGLAK
+410 DSTEITESIAK

-433 GKCLYLR
+433 GKRLYLR

>member
-1 MKRLLSQIA
+1 
-10 LVLLLP
+10 
-16 GCRQMETE
+16 
-24 TAPVEASM
+24 M
-32 MFSAGICLPASTTKV
+32 MFSAGIGRPVCSTKV

-54 GDIPVYWEKGDR
+54 GDIPVYWETGDR

-162 DKTGKPAAI
+162 DKTGKPAVI

-202 DGFKIGRTLKLDCA
+202 DGFKIGRPLKLECSETDE
-216 CDRAD
+216 R
-221 KKTCPEESRGYA
+221 TSTEESRDYA
-233 ATGAPVA
+233 ATGVPVVW
-240 GSGTG
+240 SGTD
-245 EEENYYMV
+245 EEEDYYMV

-264 QIESDSGW
+264 QIESGSGW
-272 YVYAV
+272 YVYTI

-296 AFDRYDEPVLTEGK
+296 AFDRYDEPVLAEGK
-310 VSPPLTDI
+310 VLPPLTDI
-318 SYGLSCAQDSIA
+318 SYRLACEQDSIA
-330 ITSSSQSGEI
+330 ITSSNQSGEI
-340 AVSSIKYRKYSDGQ
+340 DVSSIKYRKYSDGQ

-364 DISSDDGATYHKEV
+364 DISSDDGATYHKEA
-378 TGISVTTDS
+378 TGIAVTTDS
-387 TFQNIRYEIGIATG
+387 TFKNIRYEISIATG
-401 KDIEATNDI
+401 KDI
-410 DSTETPEGLAK
+410 DSTEITESSAK
-421 CSYIVRLTQSVS
+421 CSYIVRLTQFIS
-433 GKCLYLR
+433 GKRLYLR

>member
-1 MKRLLSQIA
+1 MKRLLSQFA
-10 LVLLLP
+10 LVLLLL
-16 GCRQMETE
+16 GCRQMETTLE
-24 TAPVEASM
+24 EASM

-54 GDIPVYWEKGDR
+54 GDIPVYWETGDR

-77 YITEDSGT
+77 YITKDSGT

-114 RNWLQGVFTMPE
+114 RYWLQGIFTMPE

-162 DKTGKPAAI
+162 DKTGKPAVI
-171 RNISAGAYRDIGGIT
+171 RNISVGAYRDIGGIT

-191 DGAITWESTKS
+191 DGALTWESTKS

-216 CDRAD
+216 SDGAD
-221 KKTCPEESRGYA
+221 KRTCSEESRGYA

-245 EEENYYMV
+245 EEENYYIV

-264 QIESDSGW
+264 QIESVSGW

-296 AFDRYDEPVLTEGK
+296 AFDRYDEPVLAEGK
-310 VSPPLTDI
+310 VLPPLTDI
-318 SYGLSCAQDSIA
+318 SYRLACAQDSIA

-340 AVSSIKYRKYSDGQ
+340 VVSSTKYRKYSDGQ

-364 DISSDDGATYHKEV
+364 DISSDDGATYHKDA
-378 TGISVTTDS
+378 TGIAVTTDS
-387 TFQNIRYEIGIATG
+387 TFQSIRYEVSSATG

-410 DSTETPEGLAK
+410 DSTEITESSAK
-421 CSYIVRLTQSVS
+421 RSYIVRLTQFVS
-433 GKCLYLR
+433 GKRLYLR

>member
-1 MKRLLSQIA
+1 MKRLLSQFT
-10 LVLLLP
+10 LVLLLV
-16 GCRQMETE
+16 GCRQTE
-24 TAPVEASM
+24 TSLEEASM

-47 CPDMDSA
+47 CPDMNSA
-54 GDIPVYWEKGDR
+54 GDIPVYWETGDR

-147 FSGICSIVRLRLHCI
+147 FSGICSTVRLRLHCI

-186 GQMGA
+186 GHMGA

-202 DGFKIGRTLKLDCA
+202 DGFKIGRPLKLECA
-216 CDRAD
+216 ETD
-221 KKTCPEESRGYA
+221 
-233 ATGAPVA
+233 
-240 GSGTG
+240 
-245 EEENYYMV
+245 EEEDYYMV

-272 YVYAV
+272 YVYTI

-284 PNRIYTWNLPME
+284 PNRLYTWNLPME
-296 AFDRYDEPVLTEGK
+296 AFDRYDEPVLAEGK
-310 VSPPLTDI
+310 VLPPLTDI
-318 SYGLSCAQDSIA
+318 SYSLACEQDSIA
-330 ITSSSQSGEI
+330 ITSSNQSGEI
-340 AVSSIKYRKYSDGQ
+340 DVSSIKYRKYSDGQ

-364 DISSDDGATYHKEV
+364 DISSDDGATYHKDA
-378 TGISVTTDS
+378 TGIAVTTDS
-387 TFQNIRYEIGIATG
+387 TFHNIRYEISIATG
-401 KDIEATNDI
+401 KDI
-410 DSTETPEGLAK
+410 DSTEITESIAK
-421 CSYIVRLTQSVS
+421 CSYIVRLTQFVS
-433 GKCLYLR
+433 GKRLYLR

>member
-1 MKRLLSQIA
+1 MKRLLSQFA

-16 GCRQMETE
+16 GCRQTE
-24 TAPVEASM
+24 TTLEEASM

-47 CPDMDSA
+47 CPDMNSA
-54 GDIPVYWEKGDR
+54 GDIPVYWETGDR

-94 SLEGNRRLNAS
+94 SLEWNRRLNAS

-114 RNWLQGVFTMPE
+114 RNWIQGVFTMPE

-202 DGFKIGRTLKLDCA
+202 DGFKIGRPLKLECS
-216 CDRAD
+216 
-221 KKTCPEESRGYA
+221 E
-233 ATGAPVA
+233 
-240 GSGTG
+240 TG
-245 EEENYYMV
+245 EEEDYYMV

-264 QIESDSGW
+264 QIESGSGW

-296 AFDRYDEPVLTEGK
+296 AFDRYDEPVIAEGK
-310 VSPPLTDI
+310 VLPPLTDI
-318 SYGLSCAQDSIA
+318 SYRLACAQDSIA
-330 ITSSSQSGEI
+330 ITSSNQSGEI
-340 AVSSIKYRKYSDGQ
+340 DVSSIKYRKYSYGQ

-364 DISSDDGATYHKEV
+364 DISSDDGATYHKEA
-378 TGISVTTDS
+378 TGIAVTTDS
-387 TFQNIRYEIGIATG
+387 AFQNIRYELSDTARS
-401 KDIEATNDI
+401 NNNL
-410 DSTETPEGLAK
+410 TETTESLTESSASGQ
-421 CSYIVRLTQSVS
+421 SYIVRLTQFIS
-433 GKCLYLR
+433 GKRLYLR

>member
-1 MKRLLSQIA
+1 MKRLLSQFA

-16 GCRQMETE
+16 GCRQTE
-24 TAPVEASM
+24 TTLEEASM

-47 CPDMDSA
+47 CPDMNSA
-54 GDIPVYWEKGDR
+54 GDIPVYWETGDR

-126 EQRNDRLLYPMA
+126 EQRNDKLLYPMA

-162 DKTGKPAAI
+162 DKTGKPAVI

-202 DGFKIGRTLKLDCA
+202 DGFKIGRPLKLECA
-216 CDRAD
+216 ETD
-221 KKTCPEESRGYA
+221 
-233 ATGAPVA
+233 
-240 GSGTG
+240 
-245 EEENYYMV
+245 EEEDYYMV

-264 QIESDSGW
+264 QIESGSGW

-277 PGNTALL
+277 PGTTALL

-296 AFDRYDEPVLTEGK
+296 AFDRYDEPVLAEGK
-310 VSPPLTDI
+310 VLPPLTDI
-318 SYGLSCAQDSIA
+318 SYRLACAQDSIA
-330 ITSSSQSGEI
+330 ITSSNQSGEI
-340 AVSSIKYRKYSDGQ
+340 DVSSIKYRKYSDGQ

-364 DISSDDGATYHKEV
+364 DISSDDGATYHKEA
-378 TGISVTTDS
+378 TGIQITADS
-387 TFQNIRYEIGIATG
+387 AFQNIRYELSDTARS
-401 KDIEATNDI
+401 NNNL
-410 DSTETPEGLAK
+410 TETTESLTESSASGQ
-421 CSYIVRLTQSVS
+421 SYIVRLTQFIS
-433 GKCLYLR
+433 GKRLYLR

>member
-1 MKRLLSQIA
+1 MKRLLSQFA

-47 CPDMDSA
+47 CPDMNSA
-54 GDIPVYWEKGDR
+54 GDIPVYWETGDR

-94 SLEGNRRLNAS
+94 TLEGNRRLNAS

-202 DGFKIGRTLKLDCA
+202 DGFKIGRPLKLECS
-216 CDRAD
+216 
-221 KKTCPEESRGYA
+221 E
-233 ATGAPVA
+233 
-240 GSGTG
+240 TG
-245 EEENYYMV
+245 EEEDYYMA

-264 QIESDSGW
+264 QIESGSGW

-296 AFDRYDEPVLTEGK
+296 AFDKYDEPVLAEGK
-310 VSPPLTDI
+310 VLPPLTDI
-318 SYGLSCAQDSIA
+318 SYRLACAQDSIA
-330 ITSSSQSGEI
+330 ITSSNQSGEI
-340 AVSSIKYRKYSDGQ
+340 AVSSIKCRKYSDSQ

-378 TGISVTTDS
+378 TGIQITADS
-387 TFQNIRYEIGIATG
+387 AFQNIRYELSDTARS
-401 KDIEATNDI
+401 NNNL
-410 DSTETPEGLAK
+410 TETTESLTESSASGQ
-421 CSYIVRLTQSVS
+421 SYIVRLTQIIS
-433 GKCLYLR
+433 GKRLYLR

>member
-1 MKRLLSQIA
+1 MKRLLSQFA

-16 GCRQMETE
+16 GCRQTE
-24 TAPVEASM
+24 TTLEESSM

-47 CPDMDSA
+47 CPDMNSA
-54 GDIPVYWEKGDR
+54 GDIPVYWETGDR

-126 EQRNDRLLYPMA
+126 EQRNDRLLYPMT

-162 DKTGKPAAI
+162 DKTVKPAAI

-216 CDRAD
+216 SDGAD
-221 KKTCPEESRGYA
+221 KKTSSEESRGYA

-296 AFDRYDEPVLTEGK
+296 AFDRYDEPVLAEGK
-310 VSPPLTDI
+310 VLPPLTDI
-318 SYGLSCAQDSIA
+318 SYRLACAQDSIA
-330 ITSSSQSGEI
+330 ITSSNQSGEI
-340 AVSSIKYRKYSDGQ
+340 DVSSIKYRKYSDGQ

-364 DISSDDGATYHKEV
+364 DISSDDGATYHKEA
-378 TGISVTTDS
+378 TGIQITADS
-387 TFQNIRYEIGIATG
+387 AFQNIRYELSDTARS
-401 KDIEATNDI
+401 NNNL
-410 DSTETPEGLAK
+410 TETTESLTESSASGQ
-421 CSYIVRLTQSVS
+421 SYIVRLTQFIS
-433 GKCLYLR
+433 GKRLYLR

>member
-1 MKRLLSQIA
+1 MKRLLSQFAI
-10 LVLLLP
+10 VLLLP
-16 GCRQMETE
+16 GCRQMETTQE
-24 TAPVEASM
+24 EASI

-47 CPDMDSA
+47 CPDMYSA
-54 GDIPVYWEKGDR
+54 GNIPVYWETGDR

-85 ASARFAFDK
+85 ASARFVFDK

-114 RNWLQGVFTMPE
+114 SHWLQGVFTMPA
-126 EQRNDRLLYPMA
+126 EQRKDRLLYPMA
-138 AHSTGNSLE
+138 AHSIGNSLE

-171 RNISAGAYRDIGGIT
+171 RNITAGAYRDIGGIT

-191 DGAITWESTKS
+191 DGAITWESPKS
-202 DGFKIGRTLKLDCA
+202 DGFKIGCTLKLDCA
-216 CDRAD
+216 SDGAD
-221 KKTCPEESRGYA
+221 KKTCSEESRGYA
-233 ATGAPVA
+233 ATGTPAA
-240 GSGTG
+240 RSGTG
-245 EEENYYMV
+245 EEENYYMA

-272 YVYAV
+272 YIYSI

-296 AFDRYDEPVLTEGK
+296 AFDKYDEPVLAEGK
-310 VSPPLTDI
+310 FSPPLTDI
-318 SYGLSCAQDSIA
+318 SYRLACAQDSIA
-330 ITSSSQSGEI
+330 ITSSNQSGEI
-340 AVSSIKYRKYSDGQ
+340 AVSSIKCRKYSDGQ

-364 DISSDDGATYHKEV
+364 DISSDDGATYHKEA
-378 TGISVTTDS
+378 TGIAVTTDS
-387 TFQNIRYEIGIATG
+387 TFQNIRYEISSATG
-401 KDIEATNDI
+401 KDI
-410 DSTETPEGLAK
+410 DSTEITESSAK

-433 GKCLYLR
+433 GKHLYLR

>member
-16 GCRQMETE
+16 GCRQMETTQE
-24 TAPVEASM
+24 EASI

-47 CPDMDSA
+47 CTDMNSA
-54 GDIPVYWEKGDR
+54 GDIPVYWETGDR

-77 YITEDSGT
+77 YITENSGT
-85 ASARFAFDK
+85 ASARFVFDK

-114 RNWLQGVFTMPE
+114 SHWLQGVFTMPA
-126 EQRNDRLLYPMA
+126 EQSKDRLLYPMA
-138 AHSTGNSLE
+138 AHSIGNSLE
-147 FSGICSIVRLRLHCI
+147 FSGICSIVRLRLHCT

-171 RNISAGAYRDIGGIT
+171 RNITVGAYRDIGGIT

-202 DGFKIGRTLKLDCA
+202 DGFKIGRTLKLEC
-216 CDRAD
+216 
-221 KKTCPEESRGYA
+221 
-233 ATGAPVA
+233 
-240 GSGTG
+240 SGTG
-245 EEENYYMV
+245 EEENYYIV

-284 PNRIYTWNLPME
+284 PNRIYTWNLPIE
-296 AFDRYDEPVLTEGK
+296 AFDRYDEPVLAEGK

-318 SYGLSCAQDSIA
+318 SYGLACAQDSIA
-330 ITSSSQSGEI
+330 ITSPNQSGEI
-340 AVSSIKYRKYSDGQ
+340 AVSSIKYRKYPDGQ

-364 DISSDDGATYHKEV
+364 DISSDDGATYHKEA
-378 TGISVTTDS
+378 TGIAVTTDS
-387 TFQNIRYEIGIATG
+387 TFQSIRYEISI
-401 KDIEATNDI
+401 
-410 DSTETPEGLAK
+410 AK

-433 GKCLYLR
+433 GKRLYLR

>member
-1 MKRLLSQIA
+1 MKRLLSQFAI
-10 LVLLLP
+10 VLLLP
-16 GCRQMETE
+16 GCRQTETE

-47 CPDMDSA
+47 CPDMNSA
-54 GDIPVYWEKGDR
+54 GDIPVYWETGDR

-162 DKTGKPAAI
+162 DKTGKPAAT

-202 DGFKIGRTLKLDCA
+202 DGFKIGRPLKLECSETD
-216 CDRAD
+216 
-221 KKTCPEESRGYA
+221 
-233 ATGAPVA
+233 
-240 GSGTG
+240 
-245 EEENYYMV
+245 EEEDYYMV

-264 QIESDSGW
+264 QIESGSGW

-277 PGNTALL
+277 PGTTALL

-296 AFDRYDEPVLTEGK
+296 AFDRYDEPVLAEGK
-310 VSPPLTDI
+310 VLPPLTDI
-318 SYGLSCAQDSIA
+318 SYRLACAQDSIA
-330 ITSSSQSGEI
+330 ITSSSQSGETS
-340 AVSSIKYRKYSDGQ
+340 VSSIKYRKYSDGQ

-364 DISSDDGATYHKEV
+364 DISSDDGATYHKEA
-378 TGISVTTDS
+378 TGIAVTTDS
-387 TFQNIRYEIGIATG
+387 TFQNIRYEISLATG
-401 KDIEATNDI
+401 KDI
-410 DSTETPEGLAK
+410 DSTEITESIAK
-421 CSYIVRLTQSVS
+421 CSYIVRLTQFVS
-433 GKCLYLR
+433 GKRLYLR

>member
-1 MKRLLSQIA
+1 MKRLLSQFA

-16 GCRQMETE
+16 GCRQTE
-24 TAPVEASM
+24 TTLEEASM

-47 CPDMDSA
+47 CPDMNSA
-54 GDIPVYWEKGDR
+54 GDIPVYWETGDR

-105 DSYLGFYPD
+105 DSYLGFYPA

-191 DGAITWESTKS
+191 DGAITWETTKS
-202 DGFKIGRTLKLDCA
+202 DGFKIGRPLKLECSETD
-216 CDRAD
+216 
-221 KKTCPEESRGYA
+221 
-233 ATGAPVA
+233 
-240 GSGTG
+240 
-245 EEENYYMV
+245 EEEDYYMV

-264 QIESDSGW
+264 QIESSSGW
-272 YVYAV
+272 YVYDV

-296 AFDRYDEPVLTEGK
+296 AFDRYDEPVLAEGK
-310 VSPPLTDI
+310 VLPPLTDI
-318 SYGLSCAQDSIA
+318 SYRLACAQDSIA
-330 ITSSSQSGEI
+330 ITSSNQSGEI
-340 AVSSIKYRKYSDGQ
+340 DISSIKYRKYSDGQ

-364 DISSDDGATYHKEV
+364 DISSDDGATYHKEA
-378 TGISVTTDS
+378 TGIQITADS
-387 TFQNIRYEIGIATG
+387 AFQNIRYELSDTARS
-401 KDIEATNDI
+401 NNNL
-410 DSTETPEGLAK
+410 TETTESLTESSASGQ
-421 CSYIVRLTQSVS
+421 SYIVRLTQFIS
-433 GKCLYLR
+433 GKRLYLR

>member
-1 MKRLLSQIA
+1 MKRLLSQFA

-16 GCRQMETE
+16 GCRQTE
-24 TAPVEASM
+24 TTLEEASI

-47 CPDMDSA
+47 CTDMNSA
-54 GDIPVYWEKGDR
+54 GDIPVYWETGDR

-85 ASARFAFDK
+85 ASARFVFDK

-114 RNWLQGVFTMPE
+114 RNWLQGVFIMPE

-162 DKTGKPAAI
+162 DKTGKPASI

-202 DGFKIGRTLKLDCA
+202 DGFKIGRPLKLECA
-216 CDRAD
+216 ETD
-221 KKTCPEESRGYA
+221 
-233 ATGAPVA
+233 
-240 GSGTG
+240 
-245 EEENYYMV
+245 EEEDYYMV

-277 PGNTALL
+277 PGNTVLL

-296 AFDRYDEPVLTEGK
+296 AFDRYDEPVLAEGK
-310 VSPPLTDI
+310 VLPPLTDI
-318 SYGLSCAQDSIA
+318 SYRLACAQDSIA
-330 ITSSSQSGEI
+330 ITSSNQSGEI
-340 AVSSIKYRKYSDGQ
+340 DISSIKYRKYSDGQ
-354 EFTST
+354 EFTSA

-364 DISSDDGATYHKEV
+364 DISSDDGATYHKEA
-378 TGISVTTDS
+378 TGIAVTTDS
-387 TFQNIRYEIGIATG
+387 TFQNIRYEISSVTG
-401 KDIEATNDI
+401 KDI
-410 DSTETPEGLAK
+410 DSTEITESLAK
-421 CSYIVRLTQSVS
+421 CSYIVRLTQFVS
-433 GKCLYLR
+433 GKRLYLR

>member
-1 MKRLLSQIA
+1 MKRLLSQFA

-16 GCRQMETE
+16 GCRQTE
-24 TAPVEASM
+24 TTLEEASI

-47 CPDMDSA
+47 CTDMNSA
-54 GDIPVYWEKGDR
+54 GDIPVYWETGDR

-85 ASARFAFDK
+85 ASARFVFDK

-114 RNWLQGVFTMPE
+114 SHWLQGVFTMPA
-126 EQRNDRLLYPMA
+126 EQCKDKLLYPMA
-138 AHSTGNSLE
+138 AHSIGNSLE
-147 FSGICSIVRLRLHCI
+147 FSGICCIVRLRLHCI
-162 DKTGKPAAI
+162 DKTDKPAAI
-171 RNISAGAYRDIGGIT
+171 RNISVGAYRDIGGIT

-216 CDRAD
+216 SDGAD
-221 KKTCPEESRGYA
+221 KRTCPEESIGYA

-240 GSGTG
+240 WSGTG

-284 PNRIYTWNLPME
+284 PNRIYTWDLPME
-296 AFDRYDEPVLTEGK
+296 AFDRYDEPVLAEGK

-340 AVSSIKYRKYSDGQ
+340 DVSSIKYRKYSDGQ

-364 DISSDDGATYHKEV
+364 DVSSDDGATYHKEV

-387 TFQNIRYEIGIATG
+387 TSQSIRYEI
-401 KDIEATNDI
+401 
-410 DSTETPEGLAK
+410 SSAK

>member
-1 MKRLLSQIA
+1 MKRLLSQFA

-16 GCRQMETE
+16 GCRQMETG

-47 CPDMDSA
+47 CPDMNSA
-54 GDIPVYWEKGDR
+54 GDIPVYWETGDR

-126 EQRNDRLLYPMA
+126 EQRNDKLLYPMA

-191 DGAITWESTKS
+191 DGVITWESTKS
-202 DGFKIGRTLKLDCA
+202 DGFKIGRPLKLECA
-216 CDRAD
+216 ETD
-221 KKTCPEESRGYA
+221 
-233 ATGAPVA
+233 
-240 GSGTG
+240 
-245 EEENYYMV
+245 EEEDYYMV

-259 EGLAF
+259 EGLVF
-264 QIESDSGW
+264 QIESGSGW

-296 AFDRYDEPVLTEGK
+296 AFDEYDEPVLAEGK
-310 VSPPLTDI
+310 VLPPLTDI
-318 SYGLSCAQDSIA
+318 SYRLACAQDSIA
-330 ITSSSQSGEI
+330 ITSSNQSGEI
-340 AVSSIKYRKYSDGQ
+340 EVSSIKYRKYSDGQ

-364 DISSDDGATYHKEV
+364 DISSDDGATYHKEA
-378 TGISVTTDS
+378 TGIAVTTDS
-387 TFQNIRYEIGIATG
+387 TFQNIRYEISIATG
-401 KDIEATNDI
+401 KDI
-410 DSTETPEGLAK
+410 DSTEITESLAK
-421 CSYIVRLTQSVS
+421 CSYIVRLTQFIS
-433 GKCLYLR
+433 GKRLYLR

>member
-16 GCRQMETE
+16 GCRQMETTLE
-24 TAPVEASM
+24 ESSM

-47 CPDMDSA
+47 CPDMNSA
-54 GDIPVYWEKGDR
+54 GDIPVYWETGDR

-162 DKTGKPAAI
+162 DKTGKPAVI

-202 DGFKIGRTLKLDCA
+202 DGFKIGRPLKLDCA
-216 CDRAD
+216 CDGAA
-221 KKTCPEESRGYA
+221 KNTCSEASRGYA

-245 EEENYYMV
+245 EEEDYYMV

-272 YVYAV
+272 YVYTI

-296 AFDRYDEPVLTEGK
+296 AFDRYDEPVLAEGK
-310 VSPPLTDI
+310 VLPPLTDI
-318 SYGLSCAQDSIA
+318 SYRLACAQDSIA
-330 ITSSSQSGEI
+330 ITSSNQSGEI
-340 AVSSIKYRKYSDGQ
+340 DVSSIKYRKYSDGQ

-364 DISSDDGATYHKEV
+364 DISSDDGSTYHKEA
-378 TGISVTTDS
+378 TGIAVTTDS
-387 TFQNIRYEIGIATG
+387 TFQNIRYEISSATG
-401 KDIEATNDI
+401 NDI
-410 DSTETPEGLAK
+410 DSTEITESSAK
-421 CSYIVRLTQSVS
+421 CSYIVRLTQFIS
-433 GKCLYLR
+433 GKRLYLR